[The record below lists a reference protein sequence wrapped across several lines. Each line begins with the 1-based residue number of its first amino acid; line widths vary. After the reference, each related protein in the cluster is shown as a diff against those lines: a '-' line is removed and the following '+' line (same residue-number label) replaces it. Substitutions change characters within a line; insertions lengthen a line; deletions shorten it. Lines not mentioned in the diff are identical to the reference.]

1 MRWLKLSIG
10 FAVTA
15 GFVWLLAREVDLD
28 ALEQAFAGLSVSTVL
43 FALAFLAAG
52 SALRIVRWWWMLRP
66 LAPSLPLGVC
76 AGPFLAGMA
85 VNNVAPLRAGDA
97 PRVLGFRRQL
107 RAPAMAVAGTL
118 VVERV
123 LDVGRADRDSLSR
136 PARPAG
142 RRLPV
147 RLRRGG
153 GVAGG
158 RRARRAPRPAVLGRI
173 RERLPGR
180 RLSAG
185 RRWAQAVSRHGA
197 WLAEALRLAHS
208 RPRMLVLIGL
218 SAVACACEGAV
229 FATMAAGIQAGA
241 ESMGPWFSF
250 AAGILATAIPSA
262 PGHVG
267 TFDWFAA
274 QGLEA
279 YGASA
284 EVAIAFAL
292 TVHVVL

>member
-52 SALRIVRWWWMLRP
+52 WALRIVRWWWMLRP

-76 AGPFLAGMA
+76 AAPFLAGMA

-158 RRARRAPRPAVLGRI
+158 RRARRAPRPAVLAPALGRI
-173 RERLPGR
+173 RERL
-180 RLSAG
+180 RL
-185 RRWAQAVSRHGA
+185 V
-197 WLAEALRLAHS
+197 HS

-229 FATMAAGIQAGA
+229 FATMAAGIRAGA
-241 ESMGPWFSF
+241 EPMGPWFSF